1 MRDIKKR
8 ISEKGGIAA
17 RKPPA
22 QKPLA
27 HKGSPH
33 KESSLKGSPRKG
45 SPPKGSPHRESPH
58 RESPQQ
64 GSQSKGP
71 GQKGSAFR
79 ESASKGSVFK
89 GRQGLA
95 LKPAPS
101 RVLGR
106 NAPVRKAPIR
116 NVRVKASPGTRVP
129 PRERLKISSDLIIV
143 HTQPGFEGIAIREAL
158 TRVDGVREVAR
169 RSIAGRN
176 GMALLKTSRP
186 AALARMRC
194 AEDLF
199 SVVGYVR
206 PLGAGEEGLE
216 LARRLARHAPFVEPA
231 LRHRV
236 LVTPG
241 SRSGQRLSFRVVV
254 RNVGDHEYRRV
265 DLQKALER
273 GISERGDRKWR
284 LDENGEVEFWATL
297 LEDELFLT
305 IRLSDDRMRQ
315 RDYKVAH
322 FPGSLRPSAA
332 AAMAMLSQPTDD
344 DVVLDPLCGAGT
356 ILIERAHLGRYRML
370 LGGDSSPEAV
380 AAARENVGPRYKP
393 IELREW
399 DAVSLPLGDNSVTRI
414 ITNLPWGRKWG
425 SHPENR
431 QLYPRLMQEFRRV
444 LAPGGLMVLM
454 TSETR
459 LMRELLDEHQIALNS
474 MLAVTVLGASAW
486 IYVCRVGHR

>member
-1 MRDIKKR
+1 MRLTDTLQATDL
-8 ISEKGGIAA
+8 SEKNHGAVSEPIK
-17 RKPPA
+17 RKPVNA
-22 QKPLA
+22 KL
-27 HKGSPH
+27 
-33 KESSLKGSPRKG
+33 R
-45 SPPKGSPHRESPH
+45 
-58 RESPQQ
+58 
-64 GSQSKGP
+64 
-71 GQKGSAFR
+71 
-79 ESASKGSVFK
+79 
-89 GRQGLA
+89 
-95 LKPAPS
+95 APT
-101 RVLGR
+101 
-106 NAPVRKAPIR
+106 RKAPLKK
-116 NVRVKASPGTRVP
+116 NNAPTSTPTREP
-129 PRERLKISSDLIIV
+129 RLKISGDLIIA
-143 HTQPGFEGIAIREAL
+143 HTQPGFEGVAIREAL
-158 TRVDGVREVAR
+158 TRFEGVREVGR
-169 RSIAGRN
+169 RSIAARN
-176 GMALLKTSRP
+176 GMALLSADHP
-186 AALARMRC
+186 EALARMRC

-206 PLGAGEEGLE
+206 PLGSGDDGLE
-216 LARRLARHAPFVEPA
+216 QARKLARQAPFVEAA

-241 SRSGQRLSFRVVV
+241 SKSGQRLDFRVLV
-254 RNVGDHEYRRV
+254 RTIGDHEYRRV

-273 GISERGDRKWR
+273 GIAERGDRRWR

-305 IRLSDDRMRQ
+305 IRLSDERMRQ

-332 AAMAMLSQPTDD
+332 AAMALLSQPTDA

-370 LGGDSSPEAV
+370 RGGDSDPQAL
-380 AAARENVGPRYKP
+380 AAARENIGPRYKP

-399 DAVSLPLGDNSVTRI
+399 DAVALPIGDGEVTRI

-431 QLYPRLMQEFRRV
+431 RLYPRLMREFRRV

-459 LMRELLDEHQIALNS
+459 LMRELLDEHEIALNS

-486 IYVCRVGHR
+486 IYVCRAAR

>member
-8 ISEKGGIAA
+8 ISEKGRTTVRKA
-17 RKPPA
+17 RA

-27 HKGSPH
+27 RKESPLQGSPH
-33 KESSLKGSPRKG
+33 KESPHKGPAAKGS
-45 SPPKGSPHRESPH
+45 
-58 RESPQQ
+58 
-64 GSQSKGP
+64 
-71 GQKGSAFR
+71 GQKGSD
-79 ESASKGSVFK
+79 FK
-89 GRQGLA
+89 GRLGST
-95 LKPAPS
+95 LKPAPR
-101 RVLGR
+101 RVSGRNVPVR
-106 NAPVRKAPIR
+106 NAPVRNARAKA
-116 NVRVKASPGTRVP
+116 KATPGTRVLARGP
-129 PRERLKISSDLIIV
+129 RLKISSDLIIA

-158 TRVDGVREVAR
+158 TRLDGVREVGR

-176 GMALLKTSRP
+176 GMALLKVSRP
-186 AALARMRC
+186 EALARMRC

-206 PLGAGEEGLE
+206 PLGSGEEALE
-216 LARRLARHAPFVEPA
+216 LARRLARHAPFVETA
-231 LRHRV
+231 LRQRV

-241 SRSGQRLSFRVVV
+241 SRSGARLGFRVLV
-254 RNVGDHEYRRV
+254 RIVGDHEYRRV

-273 GISERGDRKWR
+273 GISERGDRRWR
-284 LDENGEVEFWATL
+284 LEENGEVEFWATL

-399 DAVSLPLGDNSVTRI
+399 DAVALPLGDGAVTRI

-431 QLYPRLMQEFRRV
+431 QLYPRLMHEFRRV

-459 LMRELLDEHQIALNS
+459 LMRELLEEHKIALNS

-486 IYVCRVGHR
+486 VYVCRAAN